1 MINFIGELMR
11 KKVAI
16 IILNYNSWRDTIDEI
31 DRCSNVLN
39 IDCQD
44 IIVVDNASPNDS
56 ALKLAEN
63 SLKSKFVFLQ
73 SDKNNGYSAGNN
85 IGLRYAYNKNYEYAL
100 VLNNDVLFDDT
111 ELIEKMI
118 NVFTKDD
125 SIAVVNTDIF
135 SPEGYMFNR
144 DAKRPTF
151 FDYTLGMFAYK
162 KKGRIIDDLG
172 GYAYVYRPQGCCMM
186 VDLKKINDIGYMD
199 EHTFLY
205 LEEPILAERLLKMNY
220 RCALCTT
227 SKIIHNHSATVNS
240 VLDKKKRSYI
250 VNSSFRYY
258 LREYRHFNSIQIFLC
273 TFFNHLKMMVE

>member
-1 MINFIGELMR
+1 MLLEDKMVENNR
-11 KKVAI
+11 VAI
-16 IILNYNSWRDTIDEI
+16 IVLNYISWEETVKEVDLCNRLLHIDYRDI
-31 DRCSNVLN
+31 V
-39 IDCQD
+39 
-44 IIVVDNASPNDS
+44 VVDNASPNNS
-56 ALKLAEN
+56 ADMLEREN
-63 SLKSKFVFLQ
+63 KKRNYVLLKS
-73 SDKNNGYSAGNN
+73 NTNTGYAAGNN
-85 IGLRYAYNKNYEYAL
+85 IGLRYAYDKGYEYAWI
-100 VLNNDVLFDDT
+100 LNNDIIIDDEQIIT
-111 ELIEKMI
+111 KMMSI
-118 NVFTKDD
+118 FSKDD
-125 SIAVVNTDIF
+125 AIAVVNPDIYA
-135 SPEGYMFNR
+135 PDGHMFNR
-144 DAKRPTF
+144 DAKRPTL

-186 VDLKKINDIGYMD
+186 VDLKKINNIGYMD

-205 LEEPILAERLLKMNY
+205 FEEPILAERLLKMNY